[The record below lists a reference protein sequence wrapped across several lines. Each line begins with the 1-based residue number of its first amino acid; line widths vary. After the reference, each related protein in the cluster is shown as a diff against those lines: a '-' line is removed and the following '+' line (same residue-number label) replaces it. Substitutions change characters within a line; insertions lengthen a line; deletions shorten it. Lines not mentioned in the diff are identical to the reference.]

1 MGASA
6 DYEEI
11 ELNVSNPR
19 SQSEVKTA
27 TKEAWKDLVRER
39 GYEYGHSYSG
49 TFSQKDGVVISYFP
63 QLNDEEI
70 KNLATLVSQDFRS
83 QDDLRKF
90 LERYDSVWLK
100 PYISNEKF
108 QMRVR
113 LVQTPILDKRNPQ
126 YVAKAKSTTPV
137 KMLKLQDRYWQNA
150 IITTEKF
157 QEKIPMPYN
166 KLTKELA
173 DIFAEK
179 QNEKRRKYK
188 AIYDEIETLRQEV
201 EKAYPTQ
208 NGGNLE
214 GLSWRDKPFKYQQ
227 MWREIWDK
235 EKLLPNGYDPNFQ
248 PTLYSL
254 EKNPRIA
261 ELTKSPS
268 YLKMEKMQKTYPRLY
283 GGVKKVGYQS
293 AFKKA
298 DISYYNLERMSKQ
311 WNDKWG
317 DALAITNGS
326 IVVFMGYCSE

>member
-11 ELNVSNPR
+11 KLKVSNPR

-27 TKEAWKDLVRER
+27 TKEAWNRLVRER
-39 GYEYGHSYSG
+39 GYDYGHSYSG

-83 QDDLRKF
+83 QDELRKF
-90 LERYDSVWLK
+90 MERYDSVWLK

-108 QMRVR
+108 LISHRDSS
-113 LVQTPILDKRNPQ
+113 PILEKRNPQ
-126 YVAKAKSTTPV
+126 YVAKAKSTFTPV
-137 KMLKLQDRYWQNA
+137 KMLKPNPDWRDA

-157 QEKIPMPYN
+157 QEKIPMSYN

-173 DIFAEK
+173 DILAEK
-179 QNEKRRKYK
+179 QNEEWRKSK
-188 AIYDEIETLRQEV
+188 AIYDEIETLRQNPDY
-201 EKAYPTQ
+201 KLPKWY
-208 NGGNLE
+208 
-214 GLSWRDKPFKYQQ
+214 DPFRTRFDDLPFTYKKIQ
-227 MWREIWDK
+227 REIWDK
-235 EKLLPNGYDPNFQ
+235 EKLLPNGYDPNVQ
-248 PTLYSL
+248 PTLYFL
-254 EKNPRIA
+254 EKDPRIA

-298 DISYYNLERMSKQ
+298 DISYYNLERMTKQ

>member
-11 ELNVSNPR
+11 ELKVSNPR

-27 TKEAWKDLVRER
+27 TKEAWKRLVRER
-39 GYEYGHSYSG
+39 GYDYGHSYSG

-83 QDDLRKF
+83 QDELRKF
-90 LERYDSVWLK
+90 MERYDSVWLK
-100 PYISNEKF
+100 PYLTNEKF
-108 QMRVR
+108 NLRKFY
-113 LVQTPILDKRNPQ
+113 TDDPILEKRNPQ

-137 KMLKLQDRYWQNA
+137 KMLKLQDPYWQNA

-157 QEKIPMPYN
+157 PEKIPMPYN

-173 DIFAEK
+173 DILAEK
-179 QNEKRRKYK
+179 QNEKWQERK
-188 AIYDEIETLRQEV
+188 AIYDEIETLRQKLPELP
-201 EKAYPTQ
+201 KNY
-208 NGGNLE
+208 
-214 GLSWRDKPFKYQQ
+214 DPFRTSFYDLPLKYQQ
-227 MWREIWDK
+227 IQNEIWDK

-248 PTLYSL
+248 PTLYGL
-254 EKNPRIA
+254 ENNPRIA

-268 YLKMEKMQKTYPRLY
+268 YLKMKKMQESYPRLY

>member
-27 TKEAWKDLVRER
+27 TKEAWNRLVRER
-39 GYEYGHSYSG
+39 GYDYGHSYSG

-90 LERYDSVWLK
+90 MERYDSVWLK

-108 QMRVR
+108 NLRKFYSDD
-113 LVQTPILDKRNPQ
+113 PILDKRNPQ

-179 QNEKRRKYK
+179 QNEKWQERK
-188 AIYDEIETLRQEV
+188 AIYDEIETLRQKLREAK
-201 EKAYPTQ
+201 KAYDTTM
-208 NGGNLE
+208 LS
-214 GLSWRDKPFKYQQ
+214 GLPFKYKEMQ
-227 MWREIWDK
+227 REIWRL
-235 EKLLPNGYDPNFQ
+235 EKLLPNGYDPNAQ
-248 PTLYSL
+248 PTLYGL
-254 EKNPRIA
+254 ENDPRIA

-268 YLKMEKMQKTYPRLY
+268 YLKMKKMQESYPRLY

-298 DISYYNLERMSKQ
+298 NISYYNLERMNKQ

>member
-27 TKEAWKDLVRER
+27 TRKAWNDLVKER

-63 QLNDEEI
+63 ELNDEEI
-70 KNLATLVSQDFRS
+70 KNLATLVSQDIRS
-83 QDDLRKF
+83 QDELRKF
-90 LERYDSVWLK
+90 IERYDSVWLN
-100 PYISNEKF
+100 PYLSNEKF
-108 QMRVR
+108 HLSGYRDSP
-113 LVQTPILDKRNPQ
+113 LLEKRNPQ

-137 KMLKLQDRYWQNA
+137 KMLKPNPDWRNA
-150 IITTEKF
+150 IVTIEKF
-157 QEKIPMPYN
+157 QEKMPMPYN

-173 DIFAEK
+173 DILAEK
-179 QNEKRRKYK
+179 QGEKRQKYK
-188 AIYDEIETLRQEV
+188 AIYDEIETLRQKLREG
-201 EKAYPTQ
+201 EKANNTTMFS
-208 NGGNLE
+208 
-214 GLSWRDKPFKYQQ
+214 GLPFKYKEMQ
-227 MWREIWDK
+227 REIWRL
-235 EKLLPNGYDPNFQ
+235 EKSLPHGYDPNYQ
-248 PTLYSL
+248 PTIYGL
-254 EKNPRIA
+254 KNHPRIA
-261 ELTKSPS
+261 ELTNSPT
-268 YLKMEKMQKTYPRLY
+268 YLKMKKMQKSYPRLY

-298 DISYYNLERMSKQ
+298 DISYYNLERMNKQ

-326 IVVFMGYCSE
+326 IVIFMGYCSE